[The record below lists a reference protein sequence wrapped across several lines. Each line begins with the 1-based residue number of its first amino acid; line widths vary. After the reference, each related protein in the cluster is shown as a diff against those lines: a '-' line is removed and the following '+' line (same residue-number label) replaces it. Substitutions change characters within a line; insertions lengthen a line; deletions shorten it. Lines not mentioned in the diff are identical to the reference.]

1 MSRSGT
7 DVLLSTRARRCKMGG
22 APPLAPAGP
31 MPLRQP
37 PMHPDLLRLTRI
49 APLTLVMAAALAAS
63 PGCGKAREDRTR
75 LAELQAG
82 AQAIENYSAATDRAN
97 AAHREVMG
105 AFALANASTN
115 LTDYKAALRTKV
127 LPAMDAFIEKLAA
140 MPAATAE
147 LKRIH
152 GGLTE
157 AYRRSRDAIAE
168 FERTL
173 QDPAGLAKFD
183 VIRDQLQRDVRQY
196 GEQLAKY
203 YAVHSR
209 QLRLESG
216 KETGKET
223 GKEAGK
229 EASKEA
235 DKLSGPATAANASAA
250 ERARATA
257 VKAPA
262 TAPEVS
268 AALAATASD
277 GVPNQ
282 P

>member
-1 MSRSGT
+1 MR
-7 DVLLSTRARRCKMGG
+7 
-22 APPLAPAGP
+22 
-31 MPLRQP
+31 
-37 PMHPDLLRLTRI
+37 PDLLRFTRA
-49 APLTLVMAAALAAS
+49 APLAVALVAALAGS
-63 PGCGKAREDRTR
+63 QGCSKAREDRTR

-183 VIRDQLQRDVRQY
+183 AIRDQLQRDVRQY
-196 GEQLAKY
+196 GDQLAKY
-203 YAVHSR
+203 YAAHSR
-209 QLRLESG
+209 QLRMES
-216 KETGKET
+216 

-229 EASKEA
+229 EGDKPA
-235 DKLSGPATAANASAA
+235 DKSLAPASAASTSAADRPQATAAGAK
-250 ERARATA
+250 
-257 VKAPA
+257 VIAPG
-262 TAPEVS
+262 VS
-268 AALAATASD
+268 AAAAVTATD
-277 GVPNQ
+277 GVANQ

>member
-1 MSRSGT
+1 MQ
-7 DVLLSTRARRCKMGG
+7 DGG

-37 PMHPDLLRLTRI
+37 SMHPDSHWQTRTALL
-49 APLTLVMAAALAAS
+49 AAAMATALFGLQACS
-63 PGCGKAREDRTR
+63 KAREDRTR

-82 AQAIENYSAATDRAN
+82 AQAIESYSAATDRAN
-97 AAHREVMG
+97 AAHREVMA

-157 AYRRSRDAIAE
+157 GYRRSRDAIAE
-168 FERTL
+168 FERSL

-183 VIRDQLQRDVRQY
+183 AIRDQLQRDVREY

-203 YAVHSR
+203 YAAHSR

-216 KETGKET
+216 KE
-223 GKEAGK
+223 AGK
-229 EASKEA
+229 EVG
-235 DKLSGPATAANASAA
+235 KLSGPATAAAADRVRATVGKANASA
-250 ERARATA
+250 
-257 VKAPA
+257 PGI
-262 TAPEVS
+262 S
-268 AALAATASD
+268 AALAVTAAD

>member
-1 MSRSGT
+1 
-7 DVLLSTRARRCKMGG
+7 
-22 APPLAPAGP
+22 

-37 PMHPDLLRLTRI
+37 SVHPALLRFTRT
-49 APLTLVMAAALAAS
+49 APLALAVAAALMAS
-63 PGCGKAREDRTR
+63 LSCSKAREDRTR

-173 QDPAGLAKFD
+173 QDPTGLAKFD
-183 VIRDQLQRDVRQY
+183 AIRDQLQRDVRQY

-203 YAVHSR
+203 YAAHSR

-216 KETGKET
+216 KEA

-229 EASKEA
+229 EVDKLA
-235 DKLSGPATAANASAA
+235 DKPSGPATAANAAA
-250 ERARATA
+250 ADRPRANSGKAEGN
-257 VKAPA
+257 APA
-262 TAPEVS
+262 VS
-268 AALAATASD
+268 AALAVTAAD